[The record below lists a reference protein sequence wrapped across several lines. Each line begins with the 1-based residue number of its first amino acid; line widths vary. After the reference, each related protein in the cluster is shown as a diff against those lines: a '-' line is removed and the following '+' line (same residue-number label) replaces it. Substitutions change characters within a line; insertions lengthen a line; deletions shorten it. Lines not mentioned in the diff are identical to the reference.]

1 MSGTFPS
8 SPAFSGL
15 RISSVQPT
23 FVSRTISGRRQARQ
37 IGGQFWT
44 MTATFPPM
52 TRAQFAPIDAFIMK
66 QRGQYESFTL
76 TLPVLSTGLGTPAG
90 GTPLVRGASQTGRT
104 LATDG
109 WLGGALIFKAGDYL
123 KFANHDKVYKVVAD
137 VTSHVTPSSETP
149 IIIEPALITSPA
161 DNSAITHSTVPFTVA
176 QTGGVQEFST
186 DVSGL
191 FSFEVD
197 FEEVI

>member
-1 MSGTFPS
+1 
-8 SPAFSGL
+8 
-15 RISSVQPT
+15 
-23 FVSRTISGRRQARQ
+23 
-37 IGGQFWT
+37 
-44 MTATFPPM
+44 
-52 TRAQFAPIDAFIMK
+52 MK
-66 QRGQYESFTL
+66 L
-76 TLPVLSTGLGTPAG
+76 
-90 GTPLVRGASQTGRT
+90 
-104 LATDG
+104 
-109 WLGGALIFKAGDYL
+109 
-123 KFANHDKVYKVVAD
+123 ANHDKVYKVVAD

-186 DVSGL
+186 GVNGL